1 MLIEGGSTKV
11 VGAVVGIG
19 SLAIGIAE
27 ASSGSLFAPLNVAA
41 GSSLLVVLWVGH
53 RIVRIAD
60 KFFEEQGAKLI
71 ALPTAEELKADNR
84 TLFEK
89 LEDFARDAAKE
100 RKAEMKELET
110 FHRELARDLADHGAR
125 LKSVEEAVRELTRA
139 SR

>member
-19 SLAIGIAE
+19 SLALGIAE

-71 ALPTAEELKADNR
+71 ALPTAEELKADKR

-89 LEDFARDAAKE
+89 LETFAHEASEE
-100 RKAEMKELET
+100 RKET
-110 FHRELARDLADHGAR
+110 AVFRRELSGLLADHGAR
-125 LKSVEEAVRELTRA
+125 IRGVEETVRHIA
-139 SR
+139 SQR

>member
-19 SLAIGIAE
+19 SLALGIAE

-71 ALPTAEELKADNR
+71 ALPTAEELKSDKR

-89 LEDFARDAAKE
+89 LEAFAHEASEE
-100 RKAEMKELET
+100 RKET
-110 FHRELARDLADHGAR
+110 AVFRRELSGLLADHGAR
-125 LKSVEEAVRELTRA
+125 IRSVEETVRHIAGQR
-139 SR
+139 